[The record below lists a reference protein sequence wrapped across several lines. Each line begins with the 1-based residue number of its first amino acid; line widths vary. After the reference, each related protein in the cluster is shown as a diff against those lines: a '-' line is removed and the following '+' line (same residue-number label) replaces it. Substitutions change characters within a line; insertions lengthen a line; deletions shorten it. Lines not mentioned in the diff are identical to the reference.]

1 MSRRAPSAST
11 AAVYGPVPSRR
22 LGFSLGVDLFPSKT
36 CSFDCIY
43 CQLGRGGKKTAAR
56 KTFRPAR
63 RVLADIRAALKA
75 GQAIDHIT
83 FSGSGEPTLHSGIGG
98 LIRDIKKMTKVPVAV
113 LTNASL
119 LGRKDVRDELKAADV
134 VAPSLDAALAP
145 VWKKVNRPLPSL
157 DLEDIVEG
165 LAAFRKAYK
174 GRLWLEVMLVKGVN
188 DGPGNIE
195 SLRKAIARIK
205 PDKVQLNTVTRP
217 PADKS
222 AGALS
227 AEELE
232 SVRRRLGGPAEV
244 IADFRAKAQTPS
256 GRRLTEVLFGLIRRR
271 PVTLEDMASS
281 LGEAR
286 EALAPRLEA
295 LLAERRI
302 TRESL
307 KGRVYYRASLKE

>member
-1 MSRRAPSAST
+1 MSRSAPSGSA

-43 CQLGRGGKKTAAR
+43 CQLGRGGKKTAVR

-75 GQAIDHIT
+75 GHKIDTIT

-98 LIRDIKKMTKVPVAV
+98 LIREIRKMTKVPVAV

-119 LGRKDVRDELKAADV
+119 LGRKDVRDELKAADI
-134 VAPSLDAALAP
+134 VAPSLDAALTP

-165 LAAFRKAYK
+165 LASFRKVFK

-281 LGEAR
+281 LGETRA
-286 EALAPRLEA
+286 ALEPRLEA

-307 KGRVYYRASLKE
+307 KGRVYYRARLKE